1 MFFVWRKIYMC
12 GIIGYVG
19 HDLCIPKI
27 ISGLEALEY
36 RGYDSAG
43 IAYVLNNKVKIIK
56 EKGKIANLKKLLD
69 FNTPTNLG
77 IAHTRWATHGEA
89 SKTNAHP
96 HSVNSFT
103 IVHNGIIEN
112 YSELKESLIKKGYIF
127 KSETDTEVACAVIA
141 EFYKEKKDI
150 LQSLNAATK
159 VFRGSYAFGIICKD
173 DPNTLYALRNT
184 SPLIVATSS
193 SGNFLASDVPAILK
207 YTNKYILLDD
217 FEIAKITTDNI
228 TIYDKCLHEVKK
240 EIKTFEGSFEAAA
253 KNGYE
258 HFMLKEIN
266 EQDKVF
272 SDTINYYFDGTINSL
287 EKNFGFLKK
296 FNKIDIVACGSAYH
310 TGLIGKCLIEKY
322 ASIPVNVEVASEYR
336 YKKCFYDEDTLVI
349 LVSQSG
355 ETADTLAAL
364 RKAKSDNIKTMAI
377 VNVIGSS
384 IAREADY
391 TIYIKAGCEIAV
403 ATTKAY
409 LAQLA
414 IFSLLSIYLG
424 YKKKG
429 IKRSELER
437 IFTDLKKVPKLI
449 KNTIK
454 SSETYFNIADKISQN
469 KQIFFI
475 GRGIDYAL
483 SMEGSLK
490 LKEISYINSVAYQA
504 GELKHGTISLIEK
517 NTPVIALATDT
528 ELIEKTISNI
538 KEVKARGAYVIY
550 VSNEEPREKFY
561 DELILLPCI
570 HPILESI
577 LTIIPLQLL
586 AYKVAKNNK
595 CDIDQ
600 PRNLAKSVTVE

>member
-1 MFFVWRKIYMC
+1 MC

-19 HDLCIPKI
+19 RDLCIPKI

-43 IAYVLNNKVKIIK
+43 IAYVENKKIKIIK

-69 FNTPTNLG
+69 FNANTNLG
-77 IAHTRWATHGEA
+77 IAHTRWATHGAA

-141 EFYKEKKDI
+141 DLYKEKKDI
-150 LQSLNAATK
+150 LLSLNAATK
-159 VFRGSYAFGIICKD
+159 VFRGSYALGIICAD
-173 DPNTLYALRNT
+173 DKNTLYAMRNT
-184 SPLIVATSS
+184 SPLIVATSP
-193 SGNFLASDVPAILK
+193 SGNFIASDVPAILK

-217 FEIAKITTDNI
+217 LEIAKITADNI
-228 TIYDKCLHEVKK
+228 TIYNKDLNIVKK
-240 EIKTFEGSFEAAA
+240 EIKTFEGTFEAAA

-272 SDTINYYFDGTINSL
+272 SDTVNYYFDGSIASL
-287 EKNFGFLKK
+287 KKNFAFLDK
-296 FNKIDIVACGSAYH
+296 FSKIDIVACGSAYH
-310 TGLIGKCLIEKY
+310 TGLVGKCLIEKY

-336 YKKCFYDEDTLVI
+336 YKKCFYDNDTLVI

-364 RKAKSDNIKTMAI
+364 RKAKSDGITTMAI
-377 VNVIGSS
+377 VNVVGSS
-384 IAREADY
+384 IAREADHV
-391 TIYIKAGCEIAV
+391 IYIKAGCEIAV

-424 YKKKG
+424 YKNKG
-429 IKRSELER
+429 IKKSELEK
-437 IFTDLKKVPKLI
+437 IFTDLKKLPKLI
-449 KNTIK
+449 KNTINY
-454 SSETYFNIADKISQN
+454 SELYFDIADKIYKN

>member
-1 MFFVWRKIYMC
+1 MFFVWRKIFMC

-19 HDLCIPKI
+19 RDLCIPKI

-43 IAYVLNNKVKIIK
+43 IAYVENKKIKIIK

-69 FNTPTNLG
+69 FNANTNLG
-77 IAHTRWATHGEA
+77 IAHTRWATHGAA

-141 EFYKEKKDI
+141 DLYKEKKDI
-150 LQSLNAATK
+150 LLSLNAATK
-159 VFRGSYAFGIICKD
+159 VFRGSYALGIICAD
-173 DPNTLYALRNT
+173 DKNTLYAMRNT
-184 SPLIVATSS
+184 SPLIVATSP
-193 SGNFLASDVPAILK
+193 SGNFIASDVPAILK

-217 FEIAKITTDNI
+217 LEIAKITADNI
-228 TIYDKCLHEVKK
+228 TIYNKDLNIVKK
-240 EIKTFEGSFEAAA
+240 EIKTFEGTFEAAA

-272 SDTINYYFDGTINSL
+272 SDTVNYYFDGSIASL
-287 EKNFGFLKK
+287 KKNFAFLDK
-296 FNKIDIVACGSAYH
+296 FSKIDIVACGSAYH
-310 TGLIGKCLIEKY
+310 TGLVGKCLIEKY

-336 YKKCFYDEDTLVI
+336 YKKCFYDNDTLVI

-364 RKAKSDNIKTMAI
+364 RKAKSDGITTMAI
-377 VNVIGSS
+377 VNVVGSS
-384 IAREADY
+384 IAREADHV
-391 TIYIKAGCEIAV
+391 IYIKAGCEIAV

-424 YKKKG
+424 YKNKG
-429 IKRSELER
+429 IKKSELEK
-437 IFTDLKKVPKLI
+437 IFTDLKKLPKLI
-449 KNTIK
+449 KNTINY
-454 SSETYFNIADKISQN
+454 SELYFDIADKIYKN